1 MVILVFEDYFCNIN
15 LEMCYFGDLAY
26 VNSREE
32 LFTSL
37 QSRFKDV
44 IDDIAAGYERVG
56 TEHGEGNVGRQRV
69 EAEEIVQEQ
78 SNRDGDVL

>member
-1 MVILVFEDYFCNIN
+1 M
-15 LEMCYFGDLAY
+15 
-26 VNSREE
+26 
-32 LFTSL
+32 
-37 QSRFKDV
+37 FKDV